1 MRRIAIIAAFAAL
14 MGAAFAPGQA
24 DAQINARQDRQDQRI
39 DRGAAQNDLTNREER
54 RLERQQRRINR
65 GEQRARADGTVTAR
79 ERRRL
84 TRAQNRA
91 SRNIY
96 RQRHD
101 AQRGN

>member
-1 MRRIAIIAAFAAL
+1 MRRFAIVAAFATL
-14 MGAAFAPGQA
+14 MGAAFVPVQA

-39 DRGAAQNDLTNREER
+39 DRGAAQGDLTEREER

-65 GEQRARADGTVTAR
+65 GERRARADGTVTPR

-84 TRAQNRA
+84 TRAQNRT